1 MRVNEPHLPPGLGP
15 AAPAWPRL
23 LLCGLLAL
31 ALHLLLLALF
41 GPRIGAA
48 YTPAI
53 TQPLVYTLAPPDV
66 VAVPAPPAARAAP
79 GLRRPPARPTP
90 PPAPVVE
97 SAAPAPAPAP
107 EADPASAAAPVPTPA
122 AASPPPPAPPQ
133 PALRVPGSLR
143 LNYDIQGEVRG
154 MAYQAGGELLWAHD
168 GQDYEARLEIGAF
181 LLGSRVQHS
190 RGHITP
196 DGLQPLRFSDRS
208 RNERVTQFDH
218 PRAEARFS
226 TGAPPAELQAGAQD
240 QLSVFVQLASLLG
253 SQPGHYPPGSEL
265 RLQTV
270 GSRDVEDWHL
280 RMGEAETL
288 NLPGGALLTHRLT
301 RQLQHGKETL
311 QVELWLAPALG
322 WLPARLR
329 LTQGNG
335 DYIDQQWRGSAPP

>member
-1 MRVNEPHLPPGLGP
+1 MRVHEPRLPPGLGP

-31 ALHLLLLALF
+31 ALHLILLALF
-41 GPRIGAA
+41 GPRVGAA

-53 TQPLVYTLAPPDV
+53 AQPLVYTLAPPEV
-66 VAVPAPPAARAAP
+66 VPAPRAKRAAP
-79 GLRRPPARPTP
+79 VPRRPPLRPAP

-97 SAAPAPAPAP
+97 AAAAPPAA
-107 EADPASAAAPVPTPA
+107 EADPAPAAAPTAPA
-122 AASPPPPAPPQ
+122 AAATPPPAPPQ

-143 LNYDIQGEVRG
+143 LRYDIQGEVRG

-208 RNERVTQFDH
+208 RNERVTELDH

-226 TGAPPAELQAGAQD
+226 SGAPPAELQAGAQD

-270 GSRDVEDWHL
+270 GSRNVEDWHL

>member
-1 MRVNEPHLPPGLGP
+1 MHVNEPRLPPGLRP

-31 ALHLLLLALF
+31 ALHLILLALF
-41 GPRIGAA
+41 GPRVGAA
-48 YTPAI
+48 YIPSIA
-53 TQPLVYTLAPPDV
+53 QPLVYTLAPPDV
-66 VAVPAPPAARAAP
+66 VAVPVPPAARAAP
-79 GLRRPPARPTP
+79 GPRRPPQRPAP

-97 SAAPAPAPAP
+97 AAAAPPAP
-107 EADPASAAAPVPTPA
+107 EADPAPA
-122 AASPPPPAPPQ
+122 AAQTAPAAAATPPPAPPQ
-133 PALRVPGSLR
+133 PSLRVPGSLR
-143 LNYDIQGEVRG
+143 LSYDIQGEVRG

-196 DGLQPLRFSDRS
+196 EGLQPLRFSDRS
-208 RNERVTQFDH
+208 RSERVTELDH

-270 GSRDVEDWHL
+270 GSRNVEDWHL

-288 NLPGGALLTHRLT
+288 SLPGGALLTHRLT
-301 RQLQHGKETL
+301 RQLQHGKEAL